1 MPVTCPSCGVEAAAP
16 GARHCHNCGS
26 PLPPAD
32 DPRDGAQPAGGPPQT
47 PGGPEPAG
55 GRDQRPDPAAVS
67 SDSRTWGMLAH
78 LSALV
83 GLIIG
88 FGFLGPLVVWLIRRD
103 QDPYVDYH
111 GKEALNFNI
120 SVLLYALVSG
130 LLILVLIGIVLLA
143 VVGIGWLVLTIVAG
157 VRASNGEY
165 YRYPLTIRF
174 VS

>member
-1 MPVTCPSCGVEAAAP
+1 MPVTCPSCGVEAATSD
-16 GARHCHNCGS
+16 ARHCHNCGS
-26 PLPPAD
+26 PLPAPD
-32 DPRDGAQPAGGPPQT
+32 DPRRASHPAGGPPQA
-47 PGGPEPAG
+47 PGGRGPSGAGDQSPRPAG
-55 GRDQRPDPAAVS
+55 VS

-83 GLIIG
+83 GLVIG

-130 LLILVLIGIVLLA
+130 LLILVLIGVVLLA